1 RKDRW
6 AFEILDAAGAAIRTL
21 EPPERDGLNRLV
33 WDLRYDP
40 PRQVA
45 FRTTPPDNPHIWEE
59 PRFKGR
65 ETRPVVH
72 WGIEGAQ
79 VTGPIVTPG
88 KYQVRITING
98 QAVTKPLEVHKDPS
112 IDASDGDLLAS
123 TAAQIRIR
131 DDMTA
136 SA

>member
-45 FRTTPPDNPHIWEE
+45 FRTTPPDNPRIWEE
-59 PRFKGR
+59 PRFKGK

-72 WGIEGAQ
+72 WGIEAAQ

-88 KYQVRITING
+88 KYGVRMRIGGHTL
-98 QAVTKPLEVHKDPS
+98 TKTLPGLQKTSH
-112 IDASDGDLLAS
+112 DAH
-123 TAAQIRIR
+123 
-131 DDMTA
+131 
-136 SA
+136 